1 MLKSSRQRLHQFET
15 NKDWEQTFKTA
26 RNRSMMKWPSWDYLW
41 NESYCNLEGA
51 FTTLAPYTWH
61 EGEQRCVSYEELEQ
75 MIFDQNQ
82 LIEEERLAA
91 EEELKRVEEE
101 RLAEVEEL
109 RREEEERLAE
119 EERRLREEEHLRET
133 A

>member
-1 MLKSSRQRLHQFET
+1 
-15 NKDWEQTFKTA
+15 
-26 RNRSMMKWPSWDYLW
+26 MMKWVTWDYVW
-41 NESYCNLEGA
+41 NESMCNLEGA
-51 FTTLAPYTWH
+51 FTTLVPFTWH

-75 MIFDQNQ
+75 MILDQKE

-101 RLAEVEEL
+101 
-109 RREEEERLAE
+109 LAE